1 MDRNALIEIFLILFL
16 ALKEIDNPSSV
27 LQHIV
32 NNIYISFLG
41 KNESFGNDMVQTL
54 PSTF

>member
-32 NNIYISFLG
+32 NNINISFLG